1 MENDSTAAGGGP
13 IPAPDR
19 HWLDVPPGRLVNP
32 GHPAADHLEAHLWTV
47 VEESPRLLRIE
58 AHLPPHLLNP
68 QGQLFGGFT
77 GTYVDLVSLHAAR
90 RADEEGRT
98 ADEARYF
105 MATVNMRID
114 YLEPVFGPRFILEAE
129 VENRRG
135 RSFLVVCRMIQN
147 DVLATYAL
155 TTLRRTDIVL
165 P

>member
-1 MENDSTAAGGGP
+1 MENDTTGGGGGAAA
-13 IPAPDR
+13 APDR

-47 VEESPRLLRIE
+47 LREEPRRLQID
-58 AHLPPHLLNP
+58 AHLPAHLLNP

-77 GTYVDLVSLHAAR
+77 PTYVDLVSLHAAR
-90 RADEEGRT
+90 RADEVGRSP
-98 ADEARYF
+98 DEPRYF

-114 YLEPVFGPRFILEAE
+114 YLEPVFGPRFLIDVE
-129 VENRRG
+129 VENQRG
-135 RSFLVVCRMIQN
+135 RSFLVVCRMIQD

-155 TTLRRTDIVL
+155 TTLRRTDIEL